1 MELLQLKYFK
11 TVAKTGKIATAAQ
24 ELFLS
29 PPALSTSI
37 TRLEKELGTP
47 LFNRTGNRIVLN
59 TQGELFLRHVDE
71 IFLSLDRVKTE
82 LRHSVLRQQ
91 QHVSLA
97 TTGSN
102 LWMDLITAFSQTHPR
117 LTLTCTT
124 TNSDA
129 IEAILDQYTFLLAE
143 TEDIPESCVPAL
155 DSMFLFRDEPAIL
168 IHPDHPLAAKESV
181 TIPMLHGENLL
192 LPAKDMPRRDRLFRL
207 LQAGGIDPDTYTSS
221 TYVIY
226 RNMVQENMGIAFTT
240 LRSRHVN
247 LDNLRVIPLENDLS
261 PWLMSLYWRRDQ
273 SMTPSELTFRDF
285 AKDFFQA

>member
-24 ELFLS
+24 ELYLS

-37 TRLEKELGTP
+37 ARLEKELGTP
-47 LFNRTGNRIVLN
+47 LFNRTGNRITLN

-71 IFLSLDRVKTE
+71 IFSCLDRAKIE
-82 LRHSVLRQQ
+82 LRHSLLRQQ

-102 LWMDLITAFSQTHPR
+102 LWMDLITAFSQTHPQF
-117 LTLTCTT
+117 TLTCTT
-124 TNSDA
+124 TSYDS

-143 TEDIPESCVPAL
+143 TEDIPESCAPML
-155 DSMFLFRDEPAIL
+155 DSLFLFQDEPAIL
-168 IHPDHPLAAKESV
+168 IHPDHPLATESLV
-181 TIPMLHGENLL
+181 TIPMLRGENLL

-207 LQAGGIDPDTYTSS
+207 LQAGGIDPDATTSS

-247 LDNLRVIPLENDLS
+247 LGDLRVIPLENNLS

-285 AKDFFQA
+285 AREFFQA